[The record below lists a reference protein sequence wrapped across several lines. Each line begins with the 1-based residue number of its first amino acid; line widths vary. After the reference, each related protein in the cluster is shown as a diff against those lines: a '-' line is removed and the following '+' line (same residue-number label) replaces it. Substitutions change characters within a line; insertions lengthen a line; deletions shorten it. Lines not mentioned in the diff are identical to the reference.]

1 MPKQVAEKH
10 LTLVSL
16 AGAAT
21 SRVPRPASLPAN
33 SLVATVLRQLP
44 ARQALSGEATP
55 RRRGCAPPP
64 VLAETMLRQLAA
76 SPRARSARAQAILAR
91 TAETGTFYGAE
102 QPPAGFGTHNGCC
115 DSTVRGRDDRGSLDV
130 GWMADV
136 LTSCRRQHAPKAWAH
151 DCHHQRQTSVRRPSP
166 PLVPH
171 ALPACSC
178 TRRPCRCRSRSP
190 SALPRRPSSQEHS
203 RRLPPCRSRPGHN
216 VTSADT
222 GR

>member
-44 ARQALSGEATP
+44 ARQVLSSEATP

-91 TAETGTFYGAE
+91 TAETGTATE
-102 QPPAGFGTHNGCC
+102 RNNHR
-115 DSTVRGRDDRGSLDV
+115 RGLARTTIVVTALSAAVMTAAARMLD
-130 GWMADV
+130 GWP
-136 LTSCRRQHAPKAWAH
+136 TF
-151 DCHHQRQTSVRRPSP
+151 
-166 PLVPH
+166 
-171 ALPACSC
+171 
-178 TRRPCRCRSRSP
+178 
-190 SALPRRPSSQEHS
+190 
-203 RRLPPCRSRPGHN
+203 
-216 VTSADT
+216 
-222 GR
+222 